1 MQYHQIEKNFY
12 KNRLQVLC
20 IFYAIIISVGVTL
33 AILLSDDPRW
43 MNWSLSR
50 LGETSTNRLSALSFN
65 AGVFLSSLVM
75 VAIGVFMTRS
85 YSQLGQRRS
94 AQASGWLVASL
105 TICMLGVALCPN
117 DTMHAAHFFFSRGVV
132 ILMVVLMFVL
142 PSSLS
147 YLTHRERLLSFSF
160 PVFAALLAMQ
170 GYLMGRFWFVII
182 EVFLGIFAM
191 VWLFLV
197 CRRIDIKLADVKL
210 HKML

>member
-1 MQYHQIEKNFY
+1 MQYRQIEKNFY

-65 AGVFLSSLVM
+65 IGVFLSSLVM
-75 VAIGVFMTRS
+75 AVIGVFMTRS
-85 YSQLGQRRS
+85 YYQLGQRRS

>member
-1 MQYHQIEKNFY
+1 MQYRQIKKNFY

-75 VAIGVFMTRS
+75 VAIGVFMNRS

-117 DTMHAAHFFFSRGVV
+117 DTMHVAHFFFSRGVV
-132 ILMVVLMFVL
+132 ILMVMLMFVL

-147 YLTHRERLLSFSF
+147 YLTYRERLLSFSF